1 MKQNEQNPSL
11 VTRLTQS
18 GALINELNVHRMF
31 VSVIIIGTYYYS
43 RARYFS
49 TDHLKR
55 TSLGVGFFPYRHDQS
70 YQVNQSTAKKF
81 SHRTLDCLFVD
92 F

>member
-55 TSLGVGFFPYRHDQS
+55 TSLGVGFDQS

-81 SHRTLDCLFVD
+81 SHRTLDYLFVD